1 MKKSI
6 VTLFLIFG
14 LIPFLNAQSE
24 TLEQLLYELPDVI
37 FTKIETPDNFEAAY
51 ELKIKQPLDHKNP
64 SKGHFYQR
72 AYLSHKDFKLPT
84 VMITEGYTANSNR
97 VDELTHYIDANQI
110 RIEHRYFGKSNPA
123 EIDYQYLTLEQVAAD
138 LHHIN
143 TLFRNLYP
151 TKWVSTGRSK
161 GGATTLFYRYFYP
174 DDVDVSVNYVG
185 PINKSFEEQRIYKF
199 LDTVG
204 TAECR
209 KKIEKFQRH
218 VLENKDEI
226 LPLMK
231 AYSVGAKASFTY
243 QNIEKAF
250 EFSVMEYPFSFWQY
264 GSDCDLIPNDKAS
277 AYDSFLYLIQV
288 SDITFFSDQTMT
300 DYASHYYQ
308 SANEF
313 GYYGYDTSKFK
324 GLLDEL
330 PTDKN
335 PHAAFTP
342 NHMKVPFND
351 KSLKAL
357 NAWLPKHG
365 NKIIHI
371 YGTLDTWSASAV
383 PKSEKV
389 DALWFMMNGKHH
401 GNANIT
407 EMTPNERE
415 KLTKALERWLSIKL
429 GN

>member
-6 VTLFLIFG
+6 FTLLLIFG
-14 LIPFLNAQSE
+14 LLPFVNAQTE
-24 TLEQLLYELPDVI
+24 TLEQLLYDLPDVI
-37 FTKIETPDNFEAAY
+37 FTKIETPDTYEASY

-84 VMITEGYTANSNR
+84 VMITEGYTANRNGI
-97 VDELTHYIDANQI
+97 DELTHFIDANQL
-110 RIEHRYFGKSNPA
+110 RIEHRYFGKSNPT
-123 EIDYQYLTLEQVAAD
+123 EIDYQYLTLEQVAGD

-151 TKWVSTGRSK
+151 SKWISTGRSK

-174 DDVDVSVNYVG
+174 EDVDVSVNYVG
-185 PINKSFEEQRIYKF
+185 PINTSFEEQKVYKF

-209 KKIEKFQRH
+209 AKIEKFQRH
-218 VLENKDEI
+218 VLKNKAKI
-226 LPLMK
+226 LPFIK
-231 AYSVGAKASFTY
+231 AYSIGANAHFTY
-243 QNIEKAF
+243 HSIEKAF
-250 EFSVMEYPFSFWQY
+250 EFAVMEYPFSFWQY
-264 GSDCDLIPNDKAS
+264 GSNCNFIPDETAS
-277 AYDSFLYLIQV
+277 AFDSFLYLTSV
-288 SDITFFSDQTMT
+288 SDITFFSDQTMI

-313 GYYGYDTSKFK
+313 GYYGYSTSKFK
-324 GLLDEL
+324 GLLNEL
-330 PTDKN
+330 STDKN

-351 KSLKAL
+351 KPLNAL

-371 YGTLDTWSASAV
+371 YGALDTWSASAV
-383 PKSEKV
+383 PPSNKV
-389 DALWFMMNGKHH
+389 DALWFMMKGKHH
-401 GNANIT
+401 GTANIT
-407 EMTPNERE
+407 EMTENERG
-415 KLTKALERWLSIKL
+415 KLTKALERWLSIKIE
-429 GN
+429 N